1 LTRPRDPDGRNKRS
15 TRAPTARIVIA
26 ITEDHHMEQR
36 IRAHGRAILVLG
48 GALLLAATLGAGAV
62 FATSGG
68 SPAGAATSLLATA
81 TAAPTT
87 TPATGPAA
95 RVVLRGIL
103 RRTVSADLTLK
114 TKTGYRTIR
123 YERGQVTS
131 VGSASVT
138 VETADGVSTT
148 FAVTA
153 QTRLRAAGKAITL
166 SQLHAGDR
174 AMVFATEQDGS
185 FTAYLV
191 RCVHAAPT
199 TAPAVPATP
208 AATTPGNP

>member
-1 LTRPRDPDGRNKRS
+1 
-15 TRAPTARIVIA
+15 
-26 ITEDHHMEQR
+26 MEQR
-36 IRAHGRAILVLG
+36 IRTHGRAILALG
-48 GALLLAATLGAGAV
+48 GALLLAATIGAGAV
-62 FATSGG
+62 FATSDG
-68 SPAGAATSLLATA
+68 SPLTGAATPLLATA
-81 TAAPTT
+81 TAAPT

-95 RVVLRGIL
+95 RVVLRGIV

-114 TKTGYRTIR
+114 TKTGYLTVR

-131 VGSASVT
+131 VGTASVT
-138 VETADGVSTT
+138 VKTADGVSTT
-148 FAVTA
+148 FEVTA
-153 QTRLRAAGKAITL
+153 RTRLRAAGKVITL

-174 AMVFATEQDGS
+174 AMVFASELNGS

-208 AATTPGNP
+208 APATPGNS

>member
-1 LTRPRDPDGRNKRS
+1 
-15 TRAPTARIVIA
+15 
-26 ITEDHHMEQR
+26 MEQR
-36 IRAHGRAILVLG
+36 IRAHARTILALG
-48 GALLLAATLGAGAV
+48 GALLLAVTIGAGAV

-68 SPAGAATSLLATA
+68 SPVAGAATPLLATA
-81 TAAPTT
+81 TTAPA

-95 RVVLRGIL
+95 RVVLRGIV

-131 VGSASVT
+131 VGDASLT
-138 VETADGVSTT
+138 VKTADGVSTT

-174 AMVFATEQDGS
+174 AMVFATEQNGS

-208 AATTPGNP
+208 APTTPGNS

>member
-1 LTRPRDPDGRNKRS
+1 
-15 TRAPTARIVIA
+15 
-26 ITEDHHMEQR
+26 MEQR
-36 IRAHGRAILVLG
+36 IREHGRAILAIG
-48 GALLLAATLGAGAV
+48 GALVLAATIGAGAV

-68 SPAGAATSLLATA
+68 SPAAGSATALLATA
-81 TAAPTT
+81 TAAPST

-95 RVVLRGIL
+95 RVVLRGIV

-114 TKTGYRTIR
+114 TKTGFRTIR

-131 VGSASVT
+131 VGTASVT
-138 VETADGVSTT
+138 VKTADGVSTT

-174 AMVFATEQDGS
+174 AMVFATEQNGS

-191 RCVHAAPT
+191 RCVHPAST

-208 AATTPGNP
+208 APTTPGNS

>member
-1 LTRPRDPDGRNKRS
+1 
-15 TRAPTARIVIA
+15 
-26 ITEDHHMEQR
+26 MEQR
-36 IRAHGRAILVLG
+36 IRAHGRAILALG
-48 GALLLAATLGAGAV
+48 GALLLAATIGAGAV
-62 FATSGG
+62 LATSGG
-68 SPAGAATSLLATA
+68 SPVAGSATPLLATA
-81 TAAPTT
+81 TTAPA
-87 TPATGPAA
+87 TPARGPAA

-114 TKTGYRTIR
+114 TKTGFRTIR

-138 VETADGVSTT
+138 VKTADGVSTT

-153 QTRLRAAGKAITL
+153 QTRLRAAGRVITL

-174 AMVFATEQDGS
+174 AMVFATEENGS

-191 RCVHAAPT
+191 RCVHAAPS

-208 AATTPGNP
+208 APTTPGNS

>member
-1 LTRPRDPDGRNKRS
+1 
-15 TRAPTARIVIA
+15 
-26 ITEDHHMEQR
+26 MEQR
-36 IRAHGRAILVLG
+36 IRAHARAILAFG
-48 GALLLAATLGAGAV
+48 GALLLAATIGAGAV
-62 FATSGG
+62 FATSGA
-68 SPAGAATSLLATA
+68 SPVAGAATPLLATA
-81 TAAPTT
+81 TTAPTT
-87 TPATGPAA
+87 TAATGPAA
-95 RVVLRGIL
+95 RVVLRGIV

-114 TKTGYRTIR
+114 TKTGFRTIR

-131 VGSASVT
+131 VGTASLT
-138 VETADGVSTT
+138 VKTADGVSTT

-199 TAPAVPATP
+199 TAPGVPATP
-208 AATTPGNP
+208 APTTPGNS